1 MLPPRAVKYVTGQT
15 ASSTPRQLKGAE
27 KPPSEIF
34 SDCMECHHFNA
45 APFGPQ
51 NGGTQMSKYPAKIE
65 KITRRDF
72 LNTAGAVA
80 AGGLVVVAGSSLLGG
95 NQANAAVQ
103 QAAPPLPWKYTKLDP
118 MEAGKRGYKNYLAKG
133 G

>member
-1 MLPPRAVKYVTGQT
+1 MLLPQATKYVNGQT
-15 ASSTPRQLKGAE
+15 ASSTPRRLNGAE

-34 SDCMECHHFNA
+34 SVCIECHHFNA
-45 APFGPQ
+45 ATFGPQ
-51 NGGTQMSKYPAKIE
+51 NGGTQMSKHSTKIE

-72 LNTAGAVA
+72 LNTAGAAA

-95 NQANAAVQ
+95 NQANATVP